1 MPKVTSFE
9 YRRKKIEKM
18 TPVTLTDKA
27 IAQIKAIRTTKDI
40 PETHGLRIGVKG
52 AGCAGVSY
60 LLGFDTK
67 KEHDSM
73 YEVDGLTIYLA
84 KKDTMYL
91 IGLEVDYYEGADA
104 KGFTFVNPE
113 KSNA

>member
-1 MPKVTSFE
+1 MPKLSSFE

-27 IAQIKAIRTTKDI
+27 IAQIKAIRASKEI
-40 PETHGLRIGVKG
+40 PEAYGLRIGVKG

-67 KEHDSM
+67 KQNDSM
-73 YEVDGLTIYLA
+73 YEIGGLTIFLA

-91 IGLEVDYYEGADA
+91 IGLEVDYYEGAEA
-104 KGFTFVNPE
+104 TGFTFVNPE
-113 KSNA
+113 QK